1 MPTSNKLVFFFF
13 AQSFGYPK
21 ANFGPVPRYITHPML
36 TTKHLFKAGGQQ
48 DQGWD
53 SKPGQPSLKFSWNT
67 DDNDDNDNN
76 NHNIIKE

>member
-1 MPTSNKLVFFFF
+1 MPTSNKLVF
-13 AQSFGYPK
+13 SFLLNHLATQRPTLGQC
-21 ANFGPVPRYITHPML
+21 REDSITHPML
-36 TTKHLFKAGGQQ
+36 TTKHLFKADGQQ

-76 NHNIIKE
+76 NHNIIK

>member
-1 MPTSNKLVFFFF
+1 
-13 AQSFGYPK
+13 
-21 ANFGPVPRYITHPML
+21 ML
-36 TTKHLFKAGGQQ
+36 TTKHLFKADGQQ

-67 DDNDDNDNN
+67 DDNDDSDNN